1 MLAFIFF
8 LFSAAKYK
16 LDLARSHSLSSS
28 PSLSLAQLVSQNMK
42 LTRRHK
48 LFKVVLGEE
57 GRRWEANVDIFP
69 PLYKS
74 QPQFASNRV
83 KRPWD

>member
-16 LDLARSHSLSSS
+16 LDLARSRSLSSS

-69 PLYKS
+69 PLYQS

>member
-8 LFSAAKYK
+8 FSAAKYK
-16 LDLARSHSLSSS
+16 IDLAHSRSLSRSLSRS

-42 LTRRHK
+42 MTRRHK

-57 GRRWEANVDIFP
+57 GRRWEANVDIFSP
-69 PLYKS
+69 SLQKPTS
-74 QPQFASNRV
+74 ICV
-83 KRPWD
+83 KQG